1 MCELVPFLMQVIP
14 SFAEKLC
21 HRDLGRPD
29 GASGY
34 GFSLADDMHR
44 RGISVRHMGLLRDMF
59 WRPLEGKVD
68 LSFNSNRVR
77 TRTDM
82 RLQLRRGDQVSI
94 LDAAFGLI

>member
-1 MCELVPFLMQVIP
+1 MQVIP
-14 SFAEKLC
+14 GFAEDLC
-21 HRDLGRPD
+21 RKDLGSPD
-29 GASGY
+29 SASGY
-34 GFSLADDMHR
+34 GFSLTHDMHR

-94 LDAAFGLI
+94 LAAAFGFIYTADLA